1 MREISDGEIK
11 IPFEASSLSQVVPYL
26 SLIFNTNLTLQV
38 VDGKSDIIIE
48 GRKQLCESL
57 GARLQYYDNTVA
69 VDRPTNISSRPSEL
83 HR

>member
-48 GRKQLCESL
+48 GRKQL
-57 GARLQYYDNTVA
+57 RLFFL
-69 VDRPTNISSRPSEL
+69 RWL
-83 HR
+83 